1 MGHDCKGSAQV
12 IAVGAVARGYHE
24 RKVAQVGRFICGIFG
39 DRAQAQKVIRALIDS
54 GISSRQISL
63 AVREPRSEDVG
74 RRDEAEE
81 TPTPFTGVSL
91 SSAWER
97 VGWQNSALPPYRT
110 KIAPDVTEVI
120 LMAGPMAISLGG
132 PQVGATGGGLVGSVA
147 NFGFPLE
154 LARDYERRIHE
165 GAALVMVS
173 VNDAQMAPVRGTL
186 DSFQGEVI
194 ATARRS
200 LD

>member
-1 MGHDCKGSAQV
+1 MGAAHGGRLV
-12 IAVGAVARGYHE
+12 
-24 RKVAQVGRFICGIFG
+24 RKVTQVGRFISGIFG
-39 DRAQAQKVIRALIDS
+39 DRAQAQKAIRALIES

-74 RRDEAEE
+74 RRDEEEE

-110 KIAPDVTEVI
+110 KVAPDVTEVI

-132 PQVGATGGGLVGSVA
+132 PQVGATGGGLVGSIA

-173 VNDAQMAPVRGTL
+173 VDDTQMAPVRGTL

>member
-1 MGHDCKGSAQV
+1 MIV
-12 IAVGAVARGYHE
+12 AVVPGAVIGAGAGGCRV
-24 RKVAQVGRFICGIFG
+24 RKVAQVGRFISGIFA
-39 DRAQAQKVIRALIDS
+39 DRAQAQQVVRALMES

-74 RRDEAEE
+74 QRGEQEE
-81 TPTPFTGVSL
+81 TPTAFTGVSL

-110 KIAPDVTEVI
+110 KIAPDVKTVI
-120 LMAGPMAISLGG
+120 LVAGPMALSIGG
-132 PQVGATGGGLVGSVA
+132 PQVGATGGGLVGSIA

-154 LARDYERRIHE
+154 LARDYERRIDA

-173 VNDAQMAPVRGTL
+173 VDDTQMAHVRGTL
-186 DSFQGEVI
+186 ESFQAEAL